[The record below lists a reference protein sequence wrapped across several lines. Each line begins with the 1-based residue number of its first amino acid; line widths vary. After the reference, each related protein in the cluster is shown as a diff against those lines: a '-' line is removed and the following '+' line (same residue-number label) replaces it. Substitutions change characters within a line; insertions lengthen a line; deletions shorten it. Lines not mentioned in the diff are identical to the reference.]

1 MRTSATALRRTSSR
15 LRAESFE
22 ASSNPPPIMEYFVA
36 RFAKGTGK
44 KIRRIDKDTLS
55 LFRAYNWPGNI
66 RELQNVVE
74 CAVILAETDTFAV
87 DECRQVGCSGQL
99 AVSAPRAHLKSGS
112 STRQS
117 QPVPRGPEGGL

>member
-1 MRTSATALRRTSSR
+1 
-15 LRAESFE
+15 
-22 ASSNPPPIMEYFVA
+22 MEYFVA

-74 CAVILAETDTFAV
+74 RAVILAETDTFAV
-87 DECRQVGCSGQL
+87 DECRQVGFARVNLRLVRHS
-99 AVSAPRAHLKSGS
+99 PI
-112 STRQS
+112 
-117 QPVPRGPEGGL
+117 